1 MSDMAPSM
9 AVMPTNSLP
18 AALLLDFG
26 GVIVETAKHPDGRQR
41 LTAYLHTVLERVGWE
56 VDPADLRH
64 NIDAGLTALKHWKH
78 ASSRRREPKELTPR
92 EIIDDFLAADL
103 PDGPRAALVAE
114 ASAILAFMNTAISA
128 HTVRPGIRQLLDFC
142 RTNHIPVGIVS
153 NAHSGRSH
161 REILAA
167 EQLVEYFG
175 VQVYSD
181 EVGLRKPH
189 PSMLHLAADALDVDI
204 ARCWYVGD
212 TMDRDVVAGRR
223 AGIGAMLVTRTRHT
237 DHPPFA
243 VTATPDHVFDTPE
256 GVLELLQQAASETTV
271 SAPTTLP
278 PADHPARMTKDRG
291 TQPVVFIDH
300 GGVIAE
306 ANRTHAVL
314 SEAAEELLAIAARA
328 GHDLT
333 YADALTALD
342 HGRAA
347 NKARKRELETQGH
360 WREVTAPVF
369 WGDFVGAHLP
379 PAVQTLLRI
388 ESADL
393 MTRYY
398 RAKSDYQL
406 RSGARELLEYCA
418 ATDITVVIVSNTVS
432 GRGVRARLAE
442 FGLDHLIDAGV
453 YSDELGLRKPDP
465 GIFTEALTLAG
476 ANPDTAWFIGDKPLN
491 DAAGAMGVGIHRR
504 VLVRGGSTDNPALD
518 AALADGT
525 ATDLVDTPDQIIDL
539 LSTSTQQQILTPLGA
554 TS

>member
-1 MSDMAPSM
+1 MTVMS
-9 AVMPTNSLP
+9 TNSLP
-18 AALLLDFG
+18 DALLLDFG
-26 GVIVETAKHPDGRQR
+26 GVIIETSKHPDGRQR
-41 LTAYLHTVLERVGWE
+41 LTSYLSNVLVRVGWE
-56 VDPADLRH
+56 VDPADLRR

-78 ASSRRREPKELTPR
+78 ASSRRREPKELTHR

-128 HTVRPGIRQLLDFC
+128 HTVRPGIRQLLEFC
-142 RTNHIPVGIVS
+142 RSHDIPVGIVS

-161 REILAA
+161 RNILAE
-167 EQLVEYFG
+167 EQLDEYFG

-189 PSMLHLAADALDVDI
+189 PSMLRMAAEALQVDL

-223 AGIGAMLVTRTRHT
+223 AGVGTMLVTRTRHT

-256 GVLELLQQAASETTV
+256 GVLELLQQAQ
-271 SAPTTLP
+271 SAPARASSELP
-278 PADHPARMTKDRG
+278 QAQHTAIMTKARD
-291 TQPVVFIDH
+291 TKPVVLIDH

-306 ANRTHAVL
+306 AGRTHAVL
-314 SEAAEELLAIAARA
+314 AEAAEELLTLAARA
-328 GHDLT
+328 GHDLA
-333 YADALTALD
+333 YEDALAALD
-342 HGRAA
+342 HGRTA

-369 WGDFVGAHLP
+369 WGDFVGSQLP

-393 MTRYY
+393 MARYY

-406 RSGARELLEYCA
+406 RSGARELLEHLA
-418 ATDITVVIVSNTVS
+418 AADITVVVVSNTVS

-442 FGLDHLIDAGV
+442 FGLDYFIDAGV

-465 GIFTEALTLAG
+465 GIFTEALTLTG
-476 ANPDTAWFIGDKPLN
+476 ATPENAWFIGDKPLN
-491 DAAGAMGVGIHRR
+491 DAAGAKGVGIHRR
-504 VLVRGGSTDNPALD
+504 VLVRGGSTDNTTLA
-518 AALADGT
+518 AALAEGT
-525 ATDLVDTPDQIIDL
+525 ATDLVDTPDEIIDL
-539 LSTSTQQQILTPLGA
+539 LSTSTQNTTLTPLGA
-554 TS
+554 SS